1 TSHYILM
8 TQAKYICT
16 THHPEHIFP
25 SRNPYYLRRVKGLRV
40 FLQHGVLGLKNLQKI
55 NGKQLTHFN
64 IDLFVTSSD
73 REKQIVNRDLLFDN
87 NQIAVTGL
95 PRFDRLFNEEQNVRD
110 QILLIPTWR
119 DWLPSQEALRKSE
132 YLERI
137 NELLNSDILK
147 KYSLQGTK
155 IIFCL
160 HPNMKQ
166 FINEFDIPEYIKAI
180 RQDDVDVQTLIKES
194 KLMITDYSSV
204 GFDFSFLNK
213 PVIYYQFDK
222 KRFIGSQNSHI
233 DIEAELP
240 GYIVKNLTELNDTL
254 EYLDY
259 NQFEIN
265 EEIKQKSR
273 NFLSFKDNRN
283 CERVVETIE
292 HFSEYSRVKDFIRY
306 DLLSQRVFKRYR
318 KSKYYFNSMSYLNR
332 SLSKNAPIKKG
343 LILFEKIVGKGVRNS
358 TKVIYNKLIKL
369 NKNFEIVWVTNKVYP
384 FDDNRVKT
392 VKRLSPMYYYYLSV
406 AEFWIN
412 NQNFPHYIEKN
423 KNTTYIQTWHGTPLK
438 KMLNDVSEFKGRDET
453 YKHRV
458 NNAISRWD
466 YLISPSSY
474 ASEKFRTAFNY
485 KKEILEIGYPRNDQY
500 FYNNET
506 KQEQILKH
514 LNISS
519 DKKVI
524 LYAPTFRDDQTLSSG
539 KHLFD
544 LNLDL
549 FELKEKL
556 GKDYVFLLRPHVIV
570 ARNLKIPDS
579 LKDFVI
585 NVSKYDD
592 INDLM
597 LITDILITD
606 YSSVM
611 FDFANT
617 NKPMIFYTYDLEHYR
632 DNLRGFYMNFIEEAP
647 GPLVYNQEELINSIK
662 NVNE

>member
-1 TSHYILM
+1 M

-343 LILFEKIVGKGVRNS
+343 LILFESNVGKGVADS
-358 TKVIYNKLIKL
+358 PKVIYNELIKL

-632 DNLRGFYMNFIEEAP
+632 DNLRGFI
-647 GPLVYNQEELINSIK
+647 
-662 NVNE
+662 